1 MDDGVIVLPV
11 RVEGDGDGPSLLRLV
26 TTSIQNEPPVAH
38 VDDHDVD
45 LEQDGGGVELGSPA
59 EDAISFHI
67 VAVRIEIER
76 SVMRS
81 IIYLIGFGFGSVRIR
96 ITAH

>member
-1 MDDGVIVLPV
+1 M
-11 RVEGDGDGPSLLRLV
+11 
-26 TTSIQNEPPVAH
+26 
-38 VDDHDVD
+38 
-45 LEQDGGGVELGSPA
+45 ELGSPA
-59 EDAISFHI
+59 EDANSFHI